1 MESTENKAPA
11 SKTLFWVGWVLS
23 ILTALMLIMSGA
35 MKLIQPASMAEETAK
50 ELEHIGWRVEQL
62 TSLGILELACTIIYL
77 IPKTA
82 VLGAILVAA
91 YLGGA
96 VATHVRVGDPFFV
109 QVLIGVVAWL
119 GLWLRDPRLR
129 ELLPLRS

>member
-1 MESTENKAPA
+1 MESESNAAPA
-11 SKTLFWVGWVLS
+11 SKTLFWIGWVLS
-23 ILTALMLIMSGA
+23 ILASLMLIMSGA
-35 MKLIQPASMAEETAK
+35 LKLIQPASMAEETAK
-50 ELEHIGWRVEQL
+50 GLEHIGWRLDQ
-62 TSLGILELACTIIYL
+62 TTGLGILELAVTIIYL
-77 IPKTA
+77 IPRTA

-109 QVLIGVVAWL
+109 QVLIGVIFWL

-129 ELLPLRS
+129 SLIPFRT

>member
-1 MESTENKAPA
+1 MDTTENTASA
-11 SKTLFWVGWVLS
+11 SKTLFWIGWVLS
-23 ILTALMLIMSGA
+23 IISALMLIMSGS
-35 MKLIQPASMAEETAK
+35 MKLIQPASMAADTAK
-50 ELEHIGWRVEQL
+50 GLEHIGWRVDQL
-62 TSLGILELACTIIYL
+62 TGLGILELACTIIYL

-82 VLGAILVAA
+82 VLGAILLAA

-96 VATHVRVGDPFFV
+96 VATHVRVGDAFFV
-109 QVLIGVVAWL
+109 QVLIGVVVWL